1 MGPRRRAAAVAVVQR
16 ERARK
21 SEAAERAQR
30 RAVEADHRVV
40 HVEAVVRGDE
50 VKDRKRVGPD
60 DETNEALR

>member
-1 MGPRRRAAAVAVVQR
+1 
-16 ERARK
+16 
-21 SEAAERAQR
+21 
-30 RAVEADHRVV
+30 VV